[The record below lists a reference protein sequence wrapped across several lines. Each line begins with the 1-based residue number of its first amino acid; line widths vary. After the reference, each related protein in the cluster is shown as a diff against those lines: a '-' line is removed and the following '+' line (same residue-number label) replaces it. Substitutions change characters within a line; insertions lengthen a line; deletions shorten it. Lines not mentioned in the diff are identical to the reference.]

1 MVKSKEDESPKI
13 TEILGPHPVDVH
25 VGKRLRMRRK
35 SLGMSQER
43 LGSLLGLTFQQVQ
56 KYENGSNRISASKLF
71 DTAKALQSS
80 IHYFFEGLANA
91 PLEIGVFE
99 EKSSYKISGAK
110 ADKSSENEQDA
121 DELVVLFK
129 RISDP
134 KLKVQLLRMARVL
147 AGGE

>member
-1 MVKSKEDESPKI
+1 MVKSQEDQSQVAEN
-13 TEILGPHPVDVH
+13 LGPHPVDAH
-25 VGKRLRMRRK
+25 VGKRLKMRRK

-71 DTAKALQSS
+71 DAAKALQSS

-91 PLEIGVFE
+91 PLEIGVYE
-99 EKSSYKISGAK
+99 EKSSYKTSGAK
-110 ADKSSENEQDA
+110 TDKTSENEQDA
-121 DELVVLFK
+121 DELVALFK